1 MNPFLS
7 AAINAWIA
15 IASFDFFVGKWRYL
29 FFLGFLCG
37 INILVVFSVEWRIC
51 LFLRFFMSKS
61 MHLGS
66 SKKNYVKVPEM
77 GIWDGKQNFVSVSRT
92 RDLYQFSIRILE
104 FSAALNF
111 GAE

>member
-1 MNPFLS
+1 
-7 AAINAWIA
+7 
-15 IASFDFFVGKWRYL
+15 
-29 FFLGFLCG
+29 
-37 INILVVFSVEWRIC
+37 

-77 GIWDGKQNFVSVSRT
+77 GIWDGKQNFVSVPRT

>member
-1 MNPFLS
+1 
-7 AAINAWIA
+7 
-15 IASFDFFVGKWRYL
+15 
-29 FFLGFLCG
+29 
-37 INILVVFSVEWRIC
+37 
-51 LFLRFFMSKS
+51 MSKS

-77 GIWDGKQNFVSVSRT
+77 GIWDGKQNFVSVPRT

>member
-37 INILVVFSVEWRIC
+37 INILVVFFGGVED
-51 LFLRFFMSKS
+51 LFVSQVF
-61 MHLGS
+61 
-66 SKKNYVKVPEM
+66 YVKIDASGE
-77 GIWDGKQNFVSVSRT
+77 
-92 RDLYQFSIRILE
+92 
-104 FSAALNF
+104 
-111 GAE
+111 